1 MRKMTVIHKK
11 LIVWTASLFLF
22 FPLCAQTVE
31 EIQQSDDY
39 LWGTGNAPTLRQA
52 DNEALASL
60 ISQISTNVSAQFEQV
75 TEGGTEND
83 VATAKDKFKSIINT
97 YSHSTLTNTQ
107 RIVIQN
113 EPDAAVMRYI
123 KKSEIQRIFNG
134 RKVKLLD
141 FAQEAQR
148 LEKKSQVADALRYY
162 YWALT
167 LLQSYP
173 DGNYLTMKDDEG
185 HEQLL
190 VSWIPKQMN
199 DIFTN
204 ISLSVEGEQVD
215 GNLKTVTLKVLY
227 KGKPARNYDY
237 SYFDGRDWSNIFS
250 AKDGLGL
257 VELPAMASVDG
268 LSVKTEY
275 MFEGEANIDSE
286 LSEVMSSVTPIAMR
300 DAYLKLS
307 APNQKEAV
315 AQPGQTTLMASSMQ
329 AKETNSGMKFLST
342 ETAAPYEQTMA
353 KVEQAIR
360 THNFEGIESLCT
372 PEGYDMF
379 QRLIKYGNCKILR
392 QPNLK
397 YLSYNGE
404 ITCRSLPMSFSF
416 WGNRRTFVED
426 VVFQMTPEG
435 KITSL
440 SFGLNKPAVD
450 DIMNQTAWGDT
461 ARQVLITFLESYKT
475 AYALKRLDY
484 IRSIFSDDAL
494 IITGSV
500 VKASGQMERQPIDG
514 KVVKYTRQTKGEY
527 MKKLEHIFA
536 SSEFINL
543 RFADNQ
549 VRKSGVGGEI
559 YGIQIKQDYFSSSYG
574 DTGYLF
580 LMVDLNHPKEP
591 VIHVRTW
598 QPEKDPNFGLID
610 LSYF

>member
-1 MRKMTVIHKK
+1 MKFLLGVMM
-11 LIVWTASLFLF
+11 LLSFSLQ
-22 FPLCAQTVE
+22 AQTVE
-31 EIQQSDDY
+31 EIQQSDEY

-52 DNEALASL
+52 DNEALAAL

-75 TEGGTEND
+75 TEGGTENE

-141 FAQEAQR
+141 FAKEGLR
-148 LEKKSQVADALRYY
+148 LEKKAQVADALRYY

-173 DGNYLTMKDDEG
+173 EGNYLTMKDDQG
-185 HEQLL
+185 NEQLL
-190 VSWIPKQMN
+190 VSWIPKQMK

-204 ISLSVEGEQVD
+204 IQLSVEGEQTD
-215 GNLKTVTLKVLY
+215 GNLKTVTIRVLY

-237 SYFDGRDWSNIFS
+237 SYFDGRDWSNVYS

-257 VELPAMASVDG
+257 VELPAIASVDG

-286 LSEVMSSVTPIAMR
+286 LSEVMNSVTPIAMR

-307 APNQKEAV
+307 APREEDAV
-315 AQPGQTTLMASSMQ
+315 AQPGETTLMASSMQ

-360 THNFEGIESLCT
+360 TRNFDGIESLCT

-404 ITCRSLPMSFSF
+404 ITCRSLPMSFTF
-416 WGNRRTFVED
+416 QGNRRTFVED

-435 KITSL
+435 KITGL

-475 AYALKRLDY
+475 AYALKRLEY

-536 SSEFINL
+536 GSEFINL

-591 VIHVRTW
+591 IIHVRTW

>member
-52 DNEALASL
+52 DNEALSSL

-257 VELPAMASVDG
+257 VELPAMASVNG

-307 APNQKEAV
+307 VPNQNEAV

-416 WGNRRTFVED
+416 RGNRRTFVED

>member
-1 MRKMTVIHKK
+1 MKFLLGIMM
-11 LIVWTASLFLF
+11 LLSFSLQ
-22 FPLCAQTVE
+22 AQTVE
-31 EIQQSDDY
+31 EIQQSDEY

-52 DNEALASL
+52 DNEALAAL

-75 TEGGTEND
+75 TEGGTENE

-141 FAQEAQR
+141 FAKEGLR
-148 LEKKSQVADALRYY
+148 LEKKAQVADALRYY

-173 DGNYLTMKDDEG
+173 EGNYLTMKDDQG
-185 HEQLL
+185 NEQLL
-190 VSWIPKQMN
+190 VSWIPKQMK

-204 ISLSVEGEQVD
+204 IQLSVEGEQTD
-215 GNLKTVTLKVLY
+215 GNLKTVTLRVLY

-237 SYFDGRDWSNIFS
+237 SYFDGRDWSNVYS

-257 VELPAMASVDG
+257 VELPAIASVDG

-286 LSEVMSSVTPIAMR
+286 LSEVMNSVTPIAMR

-307 APNQKEAV
+307 APREEDAV
-315 AQPGQTTLMASSMQ
+315 AQPGETTLMDSSMQ

-360 THNFEGIESLCT
+360 TRNFDGIESLCT

-404 ITCRSLPMSFSF
+404 ITCRSLPMSFTF
-416 WGNRRTFVED
+416 QGNRRTFVED

-475 AYALKRLDY
+475 AYALKRLEY

-536 SSEFINL
+536 GSEFINL

-591 VIHVRTW
+591 IIHVRTW

>member
-1 MRKMTVIHKK
+1 MTMECMMNKGFKV
-11 LIVWTASLFLF
+11 LVGSVLLSLSIQ
-22 FPLCAQTVE
+22 AQTVE
-31 EIQQSDDY
+31 EIQQSNEY

-97 YSHSTLTNTQ
+97 YSHSTLNNTQ

-148 LEKKSQVADALRYY
+148 LEKKAQVADALRYY

-185 HEQLL
+185 NEQLL

-286 LSEVMSSVTPIAMR
+286 LAEVMGSVTPIAMR

-307 APNQKEAV
+307 APSQKEAV
-315 AQPGQTTLMASSMQ
+315 AQPGQTAWMASSMQ

-404 ITCRSLPMSFSF
+404 ITCRSLPMSFTF
-416 WGNRRTFVED
+416 QGNRRTFVED

-475 AYALKRLDY
+475 AYALKRLEY

>member
-1 MRKMTVIHKK
+1 MKRLLLLCVG
-11 LIVWTASLFLF
+11 LGLVFSLS
-22 FPLCAQTVE
+22 AQTVE
-31 EIQQSDDY
+31 EIQQSDNY
-39 LWGTGNAPTLRQA
+39 LWGTGNGTTLRQA

-60 ISQISTNVSAQFEQV
+60 ISQISTNVSSQFEQV
-75 TEGGTEND
+75 LEEEKTNGEIES
-83 VATAKDKFKSIINT
+83 KDKFKSIINT
-97 YSHSTLTNTQ
+97 YSHATLTNTQ

-123 KKSEIQRIFNG
+123 KKSEIQRIFEG

-141 FAQEAQR
+141 FAQEAMR
-148 LEKKSQVADALRYY
+148 LEKKAQVADALRYY

-173 DGNYLTMKDDEG
+173 DGNYLTMKDDQG
-185 HEQLL
+185 QEQLL

-199 DIFTN
+199 DIFAN
-204 ISLSVEGEQVD
+204 ISLSVDGQQVD

-227 KGKPARNYDY
+227 KGQPARNYDY
-237 SYFDGRDWSNIFS
+237 SYFDGRDWSNIYS

-257 VELPAMASVDG
+257 VELPAIASVDG

-286 LSEVMSSVTPIAMR
+286 LADVMGSVTPVAMR
-300 DAYLKLS
+300 NAYMKLDA
-307 APNQKEAV
+307 KEAP
-315 AQPGQTTLMASSMQ
+315 AAEAEPGEETMLATSMQ
-329 AKETNSGMKFLST
+329 AKETNSGMRFLAG
-342 ETAAPYEQTMA
+342 EMAAPYELTMR
-353 KVEQAIR
+353 KVEDAIR
-360 THNFEGIESLCT
+360 SRNYAGVDTLCT
-372 PEGYDMF
+372 PEGYEMF
-379 QRLIKYGNCKILR
+379 QRLIKYGNGKLLR
-392 QPNLK
+392 KPQLK

-416 WGNRRTFVED
+416 SGNRRTFVED
-426 VVFQMTPEG
+426 IVFQLNAEG

-500 VKASGQMERQPIDG
+500 VKSSGVGERQPLDRN
-514 KVVKYTRQTKGEY
+514 VVKYTRQTKGEY

-536 SSEFINL
+536 GNEFINL

-549 VRKSGVGGEI
+549 IRKSGVGGEI

>member
-1 MRKMTVIHKK
+1 MNKRIKILMGGV
-11 LIVWTASLFLF
+11 LLSLSLQ
-22 FPLCAQTVE
+22 AQTVE
-31 EIQQSDDY
+31 EIQQSDEY

-75 TEGGTEND
+75 TEGGMEND

-307 APNQKEAV
+307 VPNQKEAV
-315 AQPGQTTLMASSMQ
+315 AQPGQTTLMASSIQ

-416 WGNRRTFVED
+416 RGNRRTFVED

>member
-1 MRKMTVIHKK
+1 MREMTFIHKK
-11 LIVWTASLFLF
+11 LIVWTTGLFLV

-31 EIQQSDDY
+31 EIQQSDEY

-52 DNEALASL
+52 DNEALAAL

-75 TEGGTEND
+75 TEGGTENE

-141 FAQEAQR
+141 FAKEGLR
-148 LEKKSQVADALRYY
+148 LEKKAQVADALRYY

-173 DGNYLTMKDDEG
+173 EGNYLTMKDDQG
-185 HEQLL
+185 NEQLL
-190 VSWIPKQMN
+190 VSWIPKQMK

-204 ISLSVEGEQVD
+204 IQLSVEGEQTD
-215 GNLKTVTLKVLY
+215 GNLKTVTLRVLY

-237 SYFDGRDWSNIFS
+237 SYFDGRDWSNVYS

-257 VELPAMASVDG
+257 VELPAIASVDG

-286 LSEVMSSVTPIAMR
+286 LSEVMNSVTPIAMR

-307 APNQKEAV
+307 APREEDAV
-315 AQPGQTTLMASSMQ
+315 ARPGETTLMASSMQ

-342 ETAAPYEQTMA
+342 ATAAPYEQTMA

-360 THNFEGIESLCT
+360 TRNFDGIESLCT

-404 ITCRSLPMSFSF
+404 ITCRSLPMSFTF
-416 WGNRRTFVED
+416 QGNRRTFVED

-475 AYALKRLDY
+475 AYALKRLEY

-536 SSEFINL
+536 GSEFINL

-591 VIHVRTW
+591 IIHVRTW

>member
-1 MRKMTVIHKK
+1 MNKIIKILLGGM
-11 LIVWTASLFLF
+11 LFSLSLQ
-22 FPLCAQTVE
+22 AQTVE
-31 EIQQSDDY
+31 EIQQSDEY

-60 ISQISTNVSAQFEQV
+60 ISQISTNVSSRYEQV
-75 TEGGTEND
+75 LEGGAENGEVTE
-83 VATAKDKFKSIINT
+83 KDKFKSIINT

-113 EPDAAVMRYI
+113 EPDAAVLRYI

-141 FAQEAQR
+141 FAQEAMR
-148 LEKKSQVADALRYY
+148 LEKKAQVADALRYY
-162 YWALT
+162 YWSLT

-173 DGNYLTMKDDEG
+173 DGNYLTMKDDKG
-185 HEQLL
+185 QEQLL

-257 VELPAMASVDG
+257 VELPAIASVDG

-307 APNQKEAV
+307 VSHQEPV
-315 AQPGQTTLMASSMQ
+315 AQPGQTTLMAASMQ
-329 AKETNSGMKFLST
+329 AKETNSGMKFLSA

-360 THNFEGIESLCT
+360 TRNFDGMESLCT

-416 WGNRRTFVED
+416 QGNRRTFVED

-475 AYALKRLDY
+475 AYALKRLEY

-536 SSEFINL
+536 GSEFINL

-591 VIHVRTW
+591 IIHVRTW

>member
-1 MRKMTVIHKK
+1 MKRLLLLCVGVG
-11 LIVWTASLFLF
+11 LVFSLS
-22 FPLCAQTVE
+22 AQTVE
-31 EIQQSDDY
+31 EIQQSDNY
-39 LWGTGNAPTLRQA
+39 LWGTGNGTTLRQA

-60 ISQISTNVSAQFEQV
+60 ISQISTNVSSQFEQV
-75 TEGGTEND
+75 LEEEKTNGEIES
-83 VATAKDKFKSIINT
+83 KDKFKSIINT
-97 YSHSTLTNTQ
+97 YSHATLTNTQ

-123 KKSEIQRIFNG
+123 KKSEIQRIFEG

-141 FAQEAQR
+141 FAQEAMR
-148 LEKKSQVADALRYY
+148 LEKKAQVADALRYY

-173 DGNYLTMKDDEG
+173 DGNYLTMKDDQG
-185 HEQLL
+185 QEQLL

-199 DIFTN
+199 DIFAN
-204 ISLSVEGEQVD
+204 ISLSVDGQQVD

-227 KGKPARNYDY
+227 KGQPARNYDY
-237 SYFDGRDWSNIFS
+237 SYFDGRDWSNIYS

-257 VELPAMASVDG
+257 VELPAIASVDG

-286 LSEVMSSVTPIAMR
+286 LADVMGSVTPVAMR
-300 DAYLKLS
+300 NAYMKLDA
-307 APNQKEAV
+307 KEAP
-315 AQPGQTTLMASSMQ
+315 AAEAEPGEETMLATSMQ
-329 AKETNSGMKFLST
+329 AKETNSGMRFLT
-342 ETAAPYEQTMA
+342 GETAAPYELTMR
-353 KVEQAIR
+353 KVEDAIR
-360 THNFEGIESLCT
+360 SRNYAGVDTLCT
-372 PEGYDMF
+372 PEGYEMF
-379 QRLIKYGNCKILR
+379 QRLIKYGNGKLLR
-392 QPNLK
+392 KPQLK

-416 WGNRRTFVED
+416 SGNRRTFVED
-426 VVFQMTPEG
+426 IVFQLNAEG

-500 VKASGQMERQPIDG
+500 VKSSGVGERQPLDRN
-514 KVVKYTRQTKGEY
+514 VVKYTRQTKGEY

-536 SSEFINL
+536 GNEFINL

-549 VRKSGVGGEI
+549 IRKSGVGGEI

>member
-113 EPDAAVMRYI
+113 EPDAAVIRYI

-257 VELPAMASVDG
+257 VELPAMASVNG

-286 LSEVMSSVTPIAMR
+286 LSEVMNSVTPIAMR

-307 APNQKEAV
+307 VPNQNEAV

-416 WGNRRTFVED
+416 RGNRRTFVED

>member
-1 MRKMTVIHKK
+1 MNKRIKILMGGV
-11 LIVWTASLFLF
+11 LLSLSLQ
-22 FPLCAQTVE
+22 AQTVK

-416 WGNRRTFVED
+416 RGNRRTFVED

>member
-113 EPDAAVMRYI
+113 EPDAAVIRYI

-286 LSEVMSSVTPIAMR
+286 LSEVMNSVTPIAMR

-307 APNQKEAV
+307 VPNQNEAV

-416 WGNRRTFVED
+416 RGNRRTFVED

>member
-257 VELPAMASVDG
+257 VELPAMASVNG

-307 APNQKEAV
+307 VPNQNEAV

-416 WGNRRTFVED
+416 RGNRRTFVED

-435 KITSL
+435 RITSL

>member
-113 EPDAAVMRYI
+113 EPGAAVMRYI

-257 VELPAMASVDG
+257 VELPAMASVNG

-286 LSEVMSSVTPIAMR
+286 LSEVMNSVTPIAMR

-307 APNQKEAV
+307 VPNQNEAV

-416 WGNRRTFVED
+416 RGNRRTFVED

>member
-1 MRKMTVIHKK
+1 MGGV
-11 LIVWTASLFLF
+11 LLSLSLQ
-22 FPLCAQTVE
+22 AQTVE

-416 WGNRRTFVED
+416 RGNRRTFVED

>member
-1 MRKMTVIHKK
+1 MGGV
-11 LIVWTASLFLF
+11 LLSLSLQ
-22 FPLCAQTVE
+22 AQTVE
-31 EIQQSDDY
+31 EIQQSDEY

-75 TEGGTEND
+75 TEGGMEND

-307 APNQKEAV
+307 VPNQKEAV
-315 AQPGQTTLMASSMQ
+315 AQPGQTTLMASSIQ

-416 WGNRRTFVED
+416 RGNRRTFVED

>member
-257 VELPAMASVDG
+257 VELPAMASVNG

-307 APNQKEAV
+307 VPNQNEAV

-416 WGNRRTFVED
+416 RGNRRTFVED

>member
-257 VELPAMASVDG
+257 VELPAMASVNG

-307 APNQKEAV
+307 VPNQNEAV

-416 WGNRRTFVED
+416 RGNRRTFVED

-527 MKKLEHIFA
+527 MKKLEHILA

>member
-1 MRKMTVIHKK
+1 MKFLLGIMM
-11 LIVWTASLFLF
+11 LLSFSLQ
-22 FPLCAQTVE
+22 AQTVE
-31 EIQQSDDY
+31 EIQQSDEY

-52 DNEALASL
+52 DNEALAAL

-75 TEGGTEND
+75 TEGGTENE

-141 FAQEAQR
+141 FAKEGLR
-148 LEKKSQVADALRYY
+148 LEKKAQVADALRYY

-173 DGNYLTMKDDEG
+173 EGNYLTMKDDQG
-185 HEQLL
+185 NEQLL
-190 VSWIPKQMN
+190 VSWIPKQMK

-204 ISLSVEGEQVD
+204 IQLSVEGEQTD
-215 GNLKTVTLKVLY
+215 GNLKTVTLRVLY

-237 SYFDGRDWSNIFS
+237 SYFDGRDWSNVYS

-257 VELPAMASVDG
+257 VELPAIASVDG

-286 LSEVMSSVTPIAMR
+286 LSEVMNSVTPIAMR

-307 APNQKEAV
+307 APREEDAV
-315 AQPGQTTLMASSMQ
+315 AQPGETTLMDSSMQ

-360 THNFEGIESLCT
+360 TRNFDGIESLCT

-404 ITCRSLPMSFSF
+404 ITCRSLPMSFTF
-416 WGNRRTFVED
+416 QGNRRTFVED

-435 KITSL
+435 KITGL

-475 AYALKRLDY
+475 AYALKRLEY

-536 SSEFINL
+536 GSEFINL

-591 VIHVRTW
+591 IIHVRTW

>member
-1 MRKMTVIHKK
+1 MWKK
-11 LIVWTASLFLF
+11 IFLMIGGVCLAASLM
-22 FPLCAQTVE
+22 AQTVE
-31 EIQQSDDY
+31 EIQQSDEY
-39 LWGTGNAPTLRQA
+39 LWGTGNATTLRQA

-75 TEGGTEND
+75 TTEEAQNSNIKTQEQ
-83 VATAKDKFKSIINT
+83 VKSIINT
-97 YSHSTLTNTQ
+97 YSHATLTNTQ

-113 EPDAAVMRYI
+113 EPDAAVLRYI

-141 FAQEAQR
+141 FAQEAMR

-190 VSWIPKQMN
+190 ISWIPKQMN
-199 DIFTN
+199 NIFAH
-204 ISLSVEGEQVD
+204 ISLSVEGEQLD
-215 GNLKTVTLKVLY
+215 GNLKTITLKVLY

-237 SYFDGRDWSNIFS
+237 SYFDGRDWSNIYS

-257 VELPAMASVDG
+257 VELPAIASVDG

-286 LSEVMSSVTPIAMR
+286 LAEVMESVTPIAMR
-300 DAYLKLS
+300 NAYLKLS
-307 APNQKEAV
+307 APQQTSA
-315 AQPGQTTLMASSMQ
+315 AQPANTQQGENLLASAMQ
-329 AKETNSGMKFLST
+329 AKETNSGMKFLSS

-360 THNFEGIESLCT
+360 TRNFDGIESLCT

-404 ITCRSLPMSFSF
+404 ITCRSLPMSFTF
-416 WGNRRTFVED
+416 QGNRRTFVED
-426 VVFQMTPEG
+426 IVFQMTPEG

-475 AYALKRLDY
+475 AYALKRLEY

-536 SSEFINL
+536 GNEFINL

-591 VIHVRTW
+591 IIHVRTW

>member
-1 MRKMTVIHKK
+1 MRKMTVIHRK

-31 EIQQSDDY
+31 EIQQSDEY

-97 YSHSTLTNTQ
+97 YSHSTLTNTE

-257 VELPAMASVDG
+257 VELPAMASADG

-307 APNQKEAV
+307 APSQKEAV

-416 WGNRRTFVED
+416 RGNRRTFVED